1 MASMAEGQLAFEGSA
16 GDFQSLED
24 KVYRTIQLLKTAR
37 TERAAA
43 AAENVLLQGQLE
55 AKASENDVLRAQ
67 VQALQQERAEAR
79 TRIEKL
85 LGEVD
90 SILETEEEET
100 GDEE

>member
-43 AAENVLLQGQLE
+43 EAEIVLLQSQLE
-55 AKASENDVLRAQ
+55 TKASENEALRTQ
-67 VQALQQERAEAR
+67 VQALQQDRAEAR

-90 SILETEEEET
+90 SILETEEESAE
-100 GDEE
+100 DEE